1 MEYDMIVEEL
11 VVIAVGMDTITVVT
25 SVFNWKVNC

>member
-1 MEYDMIVEEL
+1 MFMEYDMIVEEL

-25 SVFNWKVNC
+25 SVVN